1 MRNSNCR
8 FGGSRDTYL
17 TMDLIDIDKQDEI
30 EDDTARGIR
39 VAREALV
46 FTQRIFSITRGG
58 SLTDATLAERQALLL
73 EAVEKSACLVH
84 THLFAQTFAAPLQAA
99 QHLDPREGDI
109 QRKPP

>member
-1 MRNSNCR
+1 
-8 FGGSRDTYL
+8 
-17 TMDLIDIDKQDEI
+17 MDLIDIDKQDEI

-73 EAVEKSACLVH
+73 EAVEKSAWLVH
-84 THLFAQTFAAPLQAA
+84 TNLFAQTLAASLQAA
-99 QHLDPREGDI
+99 KHLGPRGDTQHIHFLTSSHPHT
-109 QRKPP
+109 PPNTFL